1 MLRPLKLMLLFMRVS
16 IQNVTAYRTDM
27 YARIV
32 MSIMHLAAELLG
44 LFRKLKLP
52 VFFIQHIATGENA
65 SFFLPDTPGVEI
77 HPSLQPA
84 PDEVLIRKHYPNSF
98 RETPLQTALEDASV
112 IKLVI
117 CGAMSHMCIDAT
129 TRAAADL
136 NFECIVVADAC
147 ATRDL
152 QFGSETIPAGQVHGA
167 FMAALGAAY
176 ARITTFEELSKELL
190 AEV

>member
-1 MLRPLKLMLLFMRVS
+1 MNTGLMLVDF
-16 IQNVTAYRTDM
+16 QNDYFPSGRMQLVGVEA
-27 YARIV
+27 AAAK
-32 MSIMHLAAELLG
+32 AAELLDV
-44 LFRKLKLP
+44 FRKRKWP
-52 VFFIQHIATGENA
+52 VFFVQHIATGENA
-65 SFFLPDTPGVEI
+65 SFFLPDTHGVEI

-84 PDEVLIRKHYPNSF
+84 SGEVLIRKHFPNSF
-98 RETPLQTALEDASV
+98 RETTLQAALDDASV
-112 IKLVI
+112 VKLVI

-136 NFECIVVADAC
+136 NFECTVIADAC

-176 ARITTFEELSKELL
+176 ARIATAEELAQEFLTQ
-190 AEV
+190 